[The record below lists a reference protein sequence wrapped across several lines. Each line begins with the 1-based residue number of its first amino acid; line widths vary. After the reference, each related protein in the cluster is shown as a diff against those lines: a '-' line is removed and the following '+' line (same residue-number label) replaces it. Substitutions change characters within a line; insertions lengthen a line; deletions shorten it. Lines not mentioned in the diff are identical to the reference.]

1 MIETRY
7 FGPMSSPLENV
18 TVGRFVCDLIWQKA
32 DAVRDYCSMAVTDD
46 GKLIAGTLF
55 HNFFPENGVV
65 ELTSASLSKRWL
77 TRPVINAM
85 FDLPFGRLGC
95 QLCVLRVA
103 EHRKN
108 MVHIA
113 RSFGFSEQFIPRLAG
128 RNEGEHIFT
137 LTDDAWSSS
146 KFKRAA

>member
-1 MIETRY
+1 MIQPRY

-32 DAVRDYCSMAVTDD
+32 DAIRDYCTMGVFDD
-46 GKLIAGTLF
+46 ERLIGGTCF
-55 HNFFPENGVV
+55 HNWYPDSGVV
-65 ELTSASLSKRWL
+65 ELSSAAISRRWL

-95 QLCVLRVA
+95 QLAVLRVA
-103 EHRKN
+103 EHREN
-108 MVHIA
+108 MIHIA

-128 RNEGEHIFT
+128 RNEGEFVFS
-137 LTDDAWSSS
+137 LTDDAW
-146 KFKRAA
+146 AASPYRKAP